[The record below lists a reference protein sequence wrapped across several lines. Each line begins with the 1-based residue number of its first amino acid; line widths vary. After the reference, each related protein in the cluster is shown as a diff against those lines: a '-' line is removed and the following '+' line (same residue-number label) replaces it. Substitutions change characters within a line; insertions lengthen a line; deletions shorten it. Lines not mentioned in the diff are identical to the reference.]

1 LDSTGKGFGGPRGY
15 HPRMALDVD
24 IGWHSVRGP
33 REHNEDFAAALRAQ
47 PHEAARGL
55 VAAIADGVSAGGR
68 GREAAQTTV
77 MSLLQDYFGTPATWD
92 TSVALDRVIGAQNA
106 WLAGANRRASG
117 GAGAMTTL
125 TALVLRGH
133 GYTLAHVGDTRAWL
147 LRDGACTQLTQDH
160 VFDHPDFRSRL
171 SRAIGLD
178 DAVRVDYSQGE
189 LQRGDV
195 FVLTSDGVHGAL
207 GAGPLRAQLA
217 AAQGAQAASEAIVQ
231 AALRAGSRD
240 DASAL
245 VIQVGELADARL
257 EDVLLDGR
265 QLPPPPRLKVGDT
278 LDQYT
283 VTALVADTGTHR
295 LYQARDNA
303 SRELVALKTLHES
316 RASDAEERA
325 MLAHEVW
332 LGLRLA
338 EQGGAGGFVGV
349 RETKA
354 PSAFYAVFDWHGG
367 STLEQLLARK
377 HAFGVEQVVQAAIAV
392 ARALGR
398 LHRQG
403 VVHRDIKP
411 GNLHRG
417 EDGRWRVLDLGVAVS
432 GFESAAER
440 SLHAGTPSYMNPE
453 QWDEGGSA
461 DARSDLYALGATLY
475 QWLTGHLPYG
485 ELEPWQRGR
494 FRHDPKPPS
503 RLRPDVPIW
512 LDHVLLRAVARD
524 PRVRFETAEELV
536 LALERGAS
544 RPVAA
549 PGATPLFQRDPTT
562 VWKALLVASAAL
574 NALLLF
580 WLLFLPR

>member
-1 LDSTGKGFGGPRGY
+1 
-15 HPRMALDVD
+15 MALDVD
-24 IGWHSVRGP
+24 IGWHSVRGA
-33 REHNEDFAAALRAQ
+33 RESNEDFAAALRAQ
-47 PHEAARGL
+47 PHEAGRGL

-92 TSVALDRVIGAQNA
+92 TSVALDRVISAQNA
-106 WLAGANRRASG
+106 WLAGANRRASAG
-117 GAGAMTTL
+117 TGAMTTL

-133 GYTLAHVGDTRAWL
+133 SYTLAHVGDTRAWL

-160 VFDHPDFRSRL
+160 VFDHPDLRSRL

-195 FVLTSDGVHGAL
+195 FVLTSDGVHGAV
-207 GAGPLRAQLA
+207 GARQLCAQLA
-217 AAQGAQAASEAIVQ
+217 KATAQAASEAIVQ
-231 AALRAGSRD
+231 GALQAGSRD
-240 DASAL
+240 NASAL
-245 VIQVGELADARL
+245 VIHVRELADARL

-265 QLPPPPRLKVGDT
+265 QLPVPPRLKVGDT

-283 VTALVADTGTHR
+283 VTVLVADTGAHR

-303 SRELVALKTLHES
+303 SRELVAIKTLHEA
-316 RASDAEERA
+316 RAGDAEERA

-338 EQGGAGGFVGV
+338 EQGGKSAGFVGV
-349 RETKA
+349 REPRA

-367 STLEQLLARK
+367 STLEQQLARK
-377 HAFGVEQVVQAAIAV
+377 QAFGVEQVVPAAIAV
-392 ARALGR
+392 ARALGK

-411 GNLHRG
+411 ANLHLG
-417 EDGRWRVLDLGVAVS
+417 DDGRWRVLDLGVAVS
-432 GFESAAER
+432 GFESADER
-440 SLHAGTPSYMNPE
+440 ALHAGTPSYMNPE
-453 QWDEGGSA
+453 QWEDGGQA
-461 DARSDLYALGATLY
+461 DAGSDLYALGATLY

-485 ELEPWQRGR
+485 QIEPWQRAR

-524 PRVRFETAEELV
+524 ARLRFETAEEFV

-549 PGATPLFQRDPTT
+549 PGATPLFQRDPTA

-574 NALLLF
+574 NGLLLF